1 MNKMAII
8 AEQDLFDACHVLFG
22 RQIEVGGGFL
32 QYLQLSGVKS
42 AYRSKARETHPDT
55 MSGKGEFVQRRS
67 ADLFHRVQLAYESL
81 SSYLDARE
89 RGVVRLESRRSA
101 PPPAPGASAA
111 RQGRPVPSRGKG
123 ATRASGRNWH
133 WQQGAAHQNTP
144 SKQIPARKL
153 LFGHYLFYCGVTN
166 WRTIIKA
173 LVWQRTERPR
183 LGEIGQRFGW
193 LTNAD
198 INNILQKRKLSRSFG
213 RSAVDMGLLTDSQ
226 LRLMVFQ
233 QNRLQKKIGEY
244 FTNNNLLSQ
253 SQLNHL
259 VGQCRS
265 HNLAFSSVRRAS

>member
-1 MNKMAII
+1 MNKMAMI

-22 RQIEVGGGFL
+22 RQVEVGSGFL
-32 QYLQLSGVKS
+32 QYLQPSGVKS
-42 AYRSKARETHPDT
+42 AYRSKARETHPDI
-55 MSGKGEFVQRRS
+55 MSGKGDFVQRRS
-67 ADLFHRVQLAYESL
+67 AELFHQVQQAYESL
-81 SSYLDARE
+81 NSYLDARE
-89 RGVVRLESRRSA
+89 RGVRLKSRRSA
-101 PPPAPGASAA
+101 PQPTPGTYAA
-111 RQGRPVPSRGKG
+111 KQGRPAPPHGNG
-123 ATRASGRNWH
+123 ATRTRGRSRRR
-133 WQQGAAHQNTP
+133 QQGAAQQNTP

-166 WRTIIKA
+166 WQTIIKA

-183 LGEIGQRFGW
+183 LGEIGKRFGW

-198 INNILQKRKLSRSFG
+198 ITNILLARKLSRSFG

-244 FTNNNLLSQ
+244 FINNNILSQ

-265 HNLAFSSVRRAS
+265 HNLAFSSIRQAS